1 MWNQCDVDMTRGKV
15 ALYPMST
22 SPLAGRALASAIFC
36 RAVPPGVAPLAPENK
51 LVLCPGLLAGTPA
64 PAGGRLSVVTKSPL
78 SGKLQESNAG
88 GTAAGIM
95 ARLGLRCLT
104 IGGAATSHEPFVLV
118 LTSSGG
124 QLEPLAKATEQ
135 KHPPTA
141 PAALCKA
148 LQARFGKQCA
158 VLCTGPA
165 ADNGALTATL
175 QITDKQGAPV
185 RTCGKG
191 GLGAV
196 LAAKGIKAIV
206 FCPVQPS
213 AKAALP
219 APSRY
224 RAAFIEGAQQFTSA
238 AHSIAYSDAALAQA
252 ALFLTALEAQYAKQ
266 TSKAG
271 HPPAPS
277 LPALPELPHVPKPA
291 ASPEGSTQ
299 PPSKRKSTHPA
310 CQPGCPMQCPHHE
323 QEEHS
328 ANAPHTPAF
337 DAASLGLHTA
347 KQVQELEAACNGAGL
362 DLVETVSALAL
373 AVQAGLLPHGNS
385 AAMAKAIAS
394 AANGEQPHSTL
405 TQGAVAYAR
414 HLGVTPGTAGK
425 KKQRLPDKEQQ
436 SLRLAGAM
444 ADTLGLCLFML
455 PALATEQGMAGL
467 AALLGALPGW
477 SSAQGSTKEEPL
489 GQVLR
494 IASHCLKQEGIF
506 NTAAQTFLTPG
517 NNAS

>member
-15 ALYPMST
+15 ALYPMPP
-22 SPLAGRALASAIFC
+22 SPLAGRALASATFC
-36 RAVPPGVAPLAPENK
+36 RAVPPSVPPLAAENK
-51 LVLCPGLLAGTPA
+51 LVLCPGLLAGTSA

-104 IGGAATSHEPFVLV
+104 IGGAATTQGPFVLV

-124 QLEPLAKATEQ
+124 QLEPLAKAN
-135 KHPPTA
+135 PPTA

-191 GLGAV
+191 GIGAV

-206 FCPVQPS
+206 FCPEQQA

-219 APSRY
+219 APSRL
-224 RAAFIEGAQQFTSA
+224 RTAFIEGAQQFTSA

-252 ALFLTALEAQYAKQ
+252 ALFLTALEAHYAKQ

-271 HPPAPS
+271 QPPAPS
-277 LPALPELPHVPKPA
+277 LPPLPELPHIPKPA
-291 ASPEGSTQ
+291 ALPQETTQ
-299 PPSKRKSTHPA
+299 PASKRKSAHPA

-323 QEEHS
+323 PEEQKTDAAHM
-328 ANAPHTPAF
+328 PAF
-337 DAASLGLHTA
+337 DAAPLGLHTA

-394 AANGEQPHSTL
+394 AANGEEPHCPL
-405 TQGAVAYAR
+405 TQGAVAYA
-414 HLGVTPGTAGK
+414 HYLGVPPGTAGK

-467 AALLGALPGW
+467 AAMLGALPGW
-477 SSAQGSTKEEPL
+477 SSAQRSITDPPL
-489 GQVLR
+489 VQVLR

-506 NTAAQTFLTPG
+506 NEAAGLL
-517 NNAS
+517 

>member
-15 ALYPMST
+15 ALYPMPP
-22 SPLAGRALASAIFC
+22 SPLAGRALASATFC
-36 RAVPPGVAPLAPENK
+36 RAVPPGVAPLAAENK

-104 IGGAATSHEPFVLV
+104 IGGAASTQGPFVLV

-135 KHPPTA
+135 EHPPTA

-148 LQARFGKQCA
+148 LRARFGKQCA

-191 GLGAV
+191 GIGAV

-206 FCPVQPS
+206 FCTEQQA

-219 APSRY
+219 APSRL
-224 RAAFIEGAQQFTSA
+224 RTAFIEGAQQFASA
-238 AHSIAYSDAALAQA
+238 AHNIAYSDAALAQA
-252 ALFLTALEAQYAKQ
+252 ALFLTALNRHYAEQ
-266 TSKAG
+266 ATHAG
-271 HPPAPS
+271 QPHAPS
-277 LPALPELPHVPKPA
+277 LPPLPELPHIDNEAATPQETSQPA
-291 ASPEGSTQ
+291 
-299 PPSKRKSTHPA
+299 SKRTSTHPA

-323 QEEHS
+323 QEEQKT
-328 ANAPHTPAF
+328 NAAHLPAF
-337 DAASLGLHTA
+337 DAAPLGLHTA

-385 AAMAKAIAS
+385 AAMATAIAS
-394 AANGEQPHSTL
+394 AANGEQPHCTL
-405 TQGAVAYAR
+405 TQGAVAYAH
-414 HLGVTPGTAGK
+414 HLGVAPGTAGK
-425 KKQRLPDKEQQ
+425 KKQRLPGKEQH

-455 PALATEQGMAGL
+455 PALATEHGMTGL
-467 AALLGALPGW
+467 ATMLEALPGW
-477 SSAQGSTKEEPL
+477 SAAQRNTTEAPL
-489 GQVLR
+489 AQVLR
-494 IASHCLKQEGIF
+494 IASHCLEQEAIF
-506 NTAAQTFLTPG
+506 NEAAERLLR
-517 NNAS
+517 

>member
-15 ALYPMST
+15 TLYPLSP
-22 SPLAGRALASAIFC
+22 SPLAGRALASATFC
-36 RAVPPGVAPLAPENK
+36 RAVPPGVAPLAQENK

-104 IGGAATSHEPFVLV
+104 IGGAATTQEPFVLV

-124 QLEPLAKATEQ
+124 QLEPLATATEQ
-135 KHPPTA
+135 EHPPTA

-191 GLGAV
+191 GIGAV

-206 FCPVQPS
+206 FCPEQQA

-224 RAAFIEGAQQFTSA
+224 RTAFVEGAHKFTHA
-238 AHSIAYSDAALAQA
+238 AHSIAYSDAALAQS
-252 ALFLTALEAQYAKQ
+252 ALFLTALEAHYAKQ
-266 TSKAG
+266 NSKAG
-271 HPPAPS
+271 QTVAPS
-277 LPALPELPHVPKPA
+277 LPPLPQAPQITKEA
-291 ASPEGSTQ
+291 ASSQEST
-299 PPSKRKSTHPA
+299 PPASKRKNAHPA

-323 QEEHS
+323 LEEQKAEAKHL
-328 ANAPHTPAF
+328 PAF
-337 DAASLGLHTA
+337 DAAPLGLHTA
-347 KQVQELEAACNGAGL
+347 KQLQELEAACNGAGL

-373 AVQAGLLPHGNS
+373 AVQAGILPHGNS
-385 AAMAKAIAS
+385 TAMAKVIAS
-394 AANGEQPHSTL
+394 AAAGEQPHCHL
-405 TQGAVAYAR
+405 MQGAVAYAR
-414 HLGVTPGTAGK
+414 HLGVAPGTAGK
-425 KKQRLPDKEQQ
+425 KKQRLPDKEQK
-436 SLRLAGAM
+436 SLQLAGAM

-455 PALATEQGMAGL
+455 PALATEEGMAGL
-467 AALLGALPGW
+467 AAMLGALPGW
-477 SSAQGSTKEEPL
+477 SSAQFSTTEEPL
-489 GQVLR
+489 AQVLH
-494 IASHCLKQEGIF
+494 IASHCLKQEDIF
-506 NTAAQTFLTPG
+506 NTAAQAFVTPG
-517 NNAS
+517 QETS

>member
-1 MWNQCDVDMTRGKV
+1 MTRGKV
-15 ALYPMST
+15 TLYPLPA
-22 SPLAGRALASAIFC
+22 SPLAGRALASATFC
-36 RAVPPGVAPLAPENK
+36 RAVPPNVAPLAPENK

-88 GTAAGIM
+88 GTAASIM

-104 IGGAATSHEPFVLV
+104 IGGAAPTQAPFVLV
-118 LTSSGG
+118 LTSTGG
-124 QLEPLAKATEQ
+124 QLEPLAQATEQ
-135 KHPPTA
+135 EHPPTA

-191 GLGAV
+191 GIGAV

-206 FCPVQPS
+206 FCPEQQA

-224 RAAFIEGAQQFTSA
+224 RAAFIEGAHQFTRA
-238 AHSIAYSDAALAQA
+238 AHSVAYSDAALAQA
-252 ALFLTALEAQYAKQ
+252 ALFLTALDAHYATQ
-266 TSKAG
+266 NTKAG
-271 HPPAPS
+271 
-277 LPALPELPHVPKPA
+277 
-291 ASPEGSTQ
+291 Q
-299 PPSKRKSTHPA
+299 PPPTLPQAPQITKEADPLLEGPQPASKRKKAHPA

-323 QEEHS
+323 LEEQK
-328 ANAPHTPAF
+328 ANPGHLPAF
-337 DAASLGLHTA
+337 DAEPLGLHTA
-347 KQVQELEAACNGAGL
+347 KQLQMLEAACNGAGL

-385 AAMAKAIAS
+385 SAMAKAIAS
-394 AANGEQPHSTL
+394 AAAGEQPHCAML
-405 TQGAVAYAR
+405 HGAVAYAR
-414 HLGVTPGTAGK
+414 HLGVAPGTAGK
-425 KKQRLPDKEQQ
+425 KKQRLPDKDQQ
-436 SLRLAGAM
+436 SLQLAGAM

-455 PALATEQGMAGL
+455 PALATQEGMAGL
-467 AALLGALPGW
+467 AAMLGALPGW
-477 SSAQGSTKEEPL
+477 SSTQFSTTEEPL
-489 GQVLR
+489 AQVLR
-494 IASHCLKQEGIF
+494 TASHCLKQEGIF
-506 NTAAQTFLTPG
+506 NQAAQG
-517 NNAS
+517 CNEENKAQ